1 LRHPSWE
8 GKAVCVAREQ
18 DIVLAASY
26 EAKSFGVTTG
36 TATWEARRILPDA
49 IFTPP
54 DFQWY
59 QHISHRLMRWLGE
72 YGLQCI
78 PFSVDEAF
86 VELTRYDIRKG
97 MTFEDLAEELIIM
110 IKKHIGIPISIG
122 IAPTKLLAKIFA
134 NVYKPMG
141 SCVALEHG
149 QIDILLQ

>member
-1 LRHPSWE
+1 
-8 GKAVCVAREQ
+8 
-18 DIVLAASY
+18 
-26 EAKSFGVTTG
+26 
-36 TATWEARRILPDA
+36 
-49 IFTPP
+49 
-54 DFQWY
+54 
-59 QHISHRLMRWLGE
+59 LGE